1 MYPHL
6 SGEEAEIGLVLF
18 DSNAEVGPLQ
28 PLGIWGETRTPG
40 LFFFVFLVF
49 FALCSAGHSH
59 GRPLQSEPLFQHL
72 EKGFESGKVADLR
85 FGNGWGMASALS
97 LTYCIALGK
106 RKSFSEPQFYL

>member
-40 LFFFVFLVF
+40 LFFFVFLFFLPCAQQATVMEGLF
-49 FALCSAGHSH
+49 NPSLCFSIWKKASSQERWQTFAL
-59 GRPLQSEPLFQHL
+59 
-72 EKGFESGKVADLR
+72 
-85 FGNGWGMASALS
+85 GMAGGWLQ
-97 LTYCIALGK
+97 LCH
-106 RKSFSEPQFYL
+106 

>member
-40 LFFFVFLVF
+40 LFFFVFLCFLPCAQPQSWKASSIRASV
-49 FALCSAGHSH
+49 SA
-59 GRPLQSEPLFQHL
+59 F
-72 EKGFESGKVADLR
+72 
-85 FGNGWGMASALS
+85 
-97 LTYCIALGK
+97 GK
-106 RKSFSEPQFYL
+106 RLRVRKGGRLTLWEWLGDGFSFVTDLLHSPGQEAIFF

>member
-40 LFFFVFLVF
+40 FLFVFILFEIPLV
-49 FALCSAGHSH
+49 L
-59 GRPLQSEPLFQHL
+59 
-72 EKGFESGKVADLR
+72 
-85 FGNGWGMASALS
+85 GMTSNS
-97 LTYCIALGK
+97 LKKPRHFHIML
-106 RKSFSEPQFYL
+106 